1 MGRRILLHRLA
12 DWSNPALSLV
22 GSRDR
27 PLRMMLEPTGRLAG
41 MRQVGARGWSG
52 AGTKRKCV
60 MRYVIVPV
68 TPFQQ
73 NCSIVWCEATSRG
86 AVIDPGGDV
95 DRILRTA
102 AVNGV
107 VLEKVLLTHGHV
119 DHAGGA
125 AELAG
130 KRGLPIEGP
139 HEGDRYWLEGMA
151 QQCRMF
157 GLPAAMPAVT
167 PDRWLVAGDTTTV
180 GEVEIKV
187 RHCPG
192 HTPGHV
198 VFFDEKGRLAIVG
211 DVLFAG
217 SIGRT
222 DFPGGDYDTLIG
234 SIRSE
239 LLPLGDDVSF
249 IPGHGPMSTFGEE
262 RAHNPFV
269 ADRTAGWRS
278 RI

>member
-1 MGRRILLHRLA
+1 
-12 DWSNPALSLV
+12 
-22 GSRDR
+22 
-27 PLRMMLEPTGRLAG
+27 
-41 MRQVGARGWSG
+41 
-52 AGTKRKCV
+52 

-86 AVIDPGGDV
+86 AVIDPGGEV
-95 DRILRTA
+95 DRILQVADGR
-102 AVNGV
+102 GV
-107 VLEKVLLTHGHV
+107 VLERVLLTHGHV

-125 AELAG
+125 AELAS

-139 HEGDRYWLEGMA
+139 HEGDRFWLEGMA

-157 GLPAAMPAVT
+157 GLPEIMPPFA
-167 PDRWLVAGDTTTV
+167 PDRWLAAGDVTMV
-180 GEVEIKV
+180 GEVELAV

-198 VFFDEKGRLAIVG
+198 AFFDARGRLAIVG
-211 DVLFAG
+211 DLLFAG

-222 DFPGGDYDTLIG
+222 DFPGGDHDTLIA
-234 SIRSE
+234 SIRNE

-249 IPGHGPMSTFGEE
+249 IPGHGPMSTFGAE

-269 ADRTAGWRS
+269 TDRTAGWRS